1 MKKRVFYSL
10 VTVCLF
16 ALNMTAC
23 SSAPDETDV
32 QWYEPKTEYK
42 PYTRW
47 WWHGSAVDKES
58 LTYIF
63 EEFADK
69 GIGGVE
75 ITPIYGVQNNEEND
89 IQYLSPEWMD
99 MYSHVVAE
107 GERLGIQVD
116 MMTGTG
122 WPFGGPEISID
133 DAADRYLVT
142 KFEVKEGASL
152 GEPVKYKEPAPQFRM
167 PAGRRAPQRRGP
179 QQTATSL
186 ESLMAYSSNGDII
199 DLTDKVAEDGTLNWV
214 AEKGDWTLYAIFN
227 GKALMMVKRA
237 APGGEGYVMDHYNKE
252 VLDLYTSKFDKAFGE
267 SGAKYPHT
275 FFNDSFELANAT
287 WEQGLFDKFE
297 ERHGYK
303 LQEYLPEFL
312 GEKGLTDTAIRVRS
326 DYREVISELLKTEFT
341 IPWTEWAHSHGS
353 LTRNQAHGSPA
364 NIIDLY
370 SIVDIPECESFG
382 RTEFDIPA
390 LRKDEYKRVNDGDL
404 AVLKFASSAAHIN
417 GKPYTSSET
426 MTWLTEHFRTSLSQ
440 IKPEIDQMF
449 CSGVNH
455 VYFHGSTYSPKNA
468 EWPGWLFY
476 ASIDVS
482 PRNPFWKD
490 AKSMFDYIARC
501 QSFLQ
506 AGTPDCDF
514 LLYWPIYDAWVDN
527 QQQPFLQFT
536 IHSMQTTLPV
546 FIKTVHEIK
555 ESGFD
560 VDYISDNLIMSLDV
574 VNGELVSNGGTK
586 YKALVIPDN
595 RIMPAETMQK
605 LTSLIEKG
613 AKVVFTKQYPEDVP
627 GLANL
632 EARRAEFQAET
643 AKLPAASF
651 TETQVQKMGKGTV
664 ITGSEMT
671 DMFIACGIEP
681 EAFNSEFGG
690 TSIRRNH
697 EKGKIYFLSM
707 LQNKTIDGWVPLATK
722 ASSVVIFD
730 PMSGKR
736 GAAQVR
742 NNNGTT
748 EVYLQLK
755 PGGSLILKTFD
766 KGEAPIDEWE
776 YYNPTNEAI
785 VLNSGW
791 KLDFPDSK
799 PAIDQTFE
807 IGAPVDWTTLA
818 QQNEDVTRNMGTG
831 RYSTTFTL
839 PADVDADNWLL
850 DLGDV
855 RESASVKIN
864 GQQVAV
870 LTAVPFETLV
880 GPYLKEGE
888 NTLEVEVTNLPANR
902 IADYDRQGK
911 VWRIFKDAN
920 IATFSSQN
928 RTYNHWTL
936 MPSGLNSEVKLIPV
950 KEVF

>member
-1 MKKRVFYSL
+1 
-10 VTVCLF
+10 
-16 ALNMTAC
+16 
-23 SSAPDETDV
+23 
-32 QWYEPKTEYK
+32 
-42 PYTRW
+42 
-47 WWHGSAVDKES
+47 
-58 LTYIF
+58 
-63 EEFADK
+63 
-69 GIGGVE
+69 
-75 ITPIYGVQNNEEND
+75 
-89 IQYLSPEWMD
+89 
-99 MYSHVVAE
+99 
-107 GERLGIQVD
+107 
-116 MMTGTG
+116 
-122 WPFGGPEISID
+122 
-133 DAADRYLVT
+133 
-142 KFEVKEGASL
+142 
-152 GEPVKYKEPAPQFRM
+152 
-167 PAGRRAPQRRGP
+167 
-179 QQTATSL
+179 
-186 ESLMAYSSNGDII
+186 
-199 DLTDKVAEDGTLNWV
+199 
-214 AEKGDWTLYAIFN
+214 
-227 GKALMMVKRA
+227 
-237 APGGEGYVMDHYNKE
+237 
-252 VLDLYTSKFDKAFGE
+252 
-267 SGAKYPHT
+267 
-275 FFNDSFELANAT
+275 
-287 WEQGLFDKFE
+287 
-297 ERHGYK
+297 
-303 LQEYLPEFL
+303 
-312 GEKGLTDTAIRVRS
+312 
-326 DYREVISELLKTEFT
+326 
-341 IPWTEWAHSHGS
+341 
-353 LTRNQAHGSPA
+353 
-364 NIIDLY
+364 
-370 SIVDIPECESFG
+370 
-382 RTEFDIPA
+382 
-390 LRKDEYKRVNDGDL
+390 
-404 AVLKFASSAAHIN
+404 
-417 GKPYTSSET
+417 
-426 MTWLTEHFRTSLSQ
+426 
-440 IKPEIDQMF
+440 
-449 CSGVNH
+449 
-455 VYFHGSTYSPKNA
+455 
-468 EWPGWLFY
+468 
-476 ASIDVS
+476 
-482 PRNPFWKD
+482 
-490 AKSMFDYIARC
+490 MFDYIARC

-632 EARRAEFQAET
+632 EARRAQFQAET

-950 KEVF
+950 EEVF